1 MRTSVLRRSA
11 GSASRRT
18 LVRIT
23 PEGYAACARCEDAL
37 SDYFACVM
45 ARLTP
50 EQVQQMNVL
59 RGALM
64 DAILAENASR
74 EAKNNEGRTEL

>member
-1 MRTSVLRRSA
+1 MEKVEILPYH
-11 GSASRRT
+11 T
-18 LVRIT
+18 LGLFKWQNLGIKY
-23 PEGYAACARCEDAL
+23 PLEG
-37 SDYFACVM
+37 VPVP
-45 ARLTP
+45 TP
-50 EQVQQMNVL
+50 EQVQQMNTL

>member
-1 MRTSVLRRSA
+1 MRKGVICLLIGIVA
-11 GSASRRT
+11 
-18 LVRIT
+18 LVGAT
-23 PEGYAACARCEDAL
+23 YAVKSIKHVGQGEVGVVW
-37 SDYFACVM
+37 CVM

-50 EQVQQMNVL
+50 EQVQQMNTL

>member
-1 MRTSVLRRSA
+1 
-11 GSASRRT
+11 
-18 LVRIT
+18 
-23 PEGYAACARCEDAL
+23 
-37 SDYFACVM
+37 
-45 ARLTP
+45 
-50 EQVQQMNVL
+50 L